1 MCIRDR
7 EIIIINDGSIDESG
21 KILRKLAQKDSRIIL
36 LEQENKQNRKR
47 IKQLENLCKEKDSFF
62 MELMADGLRHGS
74 SLAAKHMS
82 DRKKYK
88 QGYKQGK

>member
-1 MCIRDR
+1 MGIFGAKSDKK
-7 EIIIINDGSIDESG
+7 
-21 KILRKLAQKDSRIIL
+21 KIFM

-47 IKQLENLCKEKDSFF
+47 IKHLENLCEEKDSYFK
-62 MELMADGLRHGS
+62 ELMSDGLRHGS

-88 QGYKQGK
+88 QGK

>member
-1 MCIRDR
+1 MGIF
-7 EIIIINDGSIDESG
+7 GSKSDKK
-21 KILRKLAQKDSRIIL
+21 KISQ

-47 IKQLENLCKEKDSFF
+47 IKQLENLCEEKDSFF

-74 SLAAKHMS
+74 SRAAKHMS

-88 QGYKQGK
+88 QGK

>member
-1 MCIRDR
+1 MGIF
-7 EIIIINDGSIDESG
+7 GSKSDKK
-21 KILRKLAQKDSRIIL
+21 KISQ

-47 IKQLENLCKEKDSFF
+47 IKQFENLCEEKDSFF

-88 QGYKQGK
+88 QGK

>member
-1 MCIRDR
+1 MGIF
-7 EIIIINDGSIDESG
+7 GSKSDKK
-21 KILRKLAQKDSRIIL
+21 KISL

-62 MELMADGLRHGS
+62 MELMADGHGS

-88 QGYKQGK
+88 QGK

>member
-1 MCIRDR
+1 MIPLLSKKEPMPVEARG
-7 EIIIINDGSIDESG
+7 IIFMGIFGSKSDKK
-21 KILRKLAQKDSRIIL
+21 KISL

-47 IKQLENLCKEKDSFF
+47 IKQLENLCEEKDSFF

-88 QGYKQGK
+88 QGK

>member
-1 MCIRDR
+1 MGIFSSKSD
-7 EIIIINDGSIDESG
+7 
-21 KILRKLAQKDSRIIL
+21 KKRIAS

-62 MELMADGLRHGS
+62 MELMSDGLRHRS
-74 SLAAKHMS
+74 PLAAKHMS

-88 QGYKQGK
+88 QGK